1 MITGAETRLYFQ
13 PGTAQVIGAAGGATL
28 RPEMVLKPTR
38 VVFPRGS
45 HYAVVFLRPGT
56 VRFRHPLVVRGAD
69 GKLYWRWGASTGVW
83 EAAS

>member
-1 MITGAETRLYFQ
+1 MITSATDRLYFQ
-13 PGTAQVIGAAGGATL
+13 PGSAQVIGATGGAIL

-56 VRFRHPLVVRGAD
+56 VRFRRPLVVRGVD
-69 GKLYWRWGASTGVW
+69 GKLHWRWGASTGVW
-83 EAAS
+83 EAV